1 MKGFINKRD
10 KIKWGDGPFQPEFSE
25 EKIAGMISDSEVI
38 AGAVADA
45 VEAEAE
51 TILGS
56 GTDFA
61 AGVASIADT
70 QIASAN
76 LQDLNNVNISGVRT
90 DDVLTYSD
98 GEWGNKHPEKWELI
112 DTITADGTVDK
123 IRKSLE
129 GGLYTG
135 FFITSNLKTGA
146 ADASF
151 GIVFE
156 FDSSTFDTPVRKAI
170 GDVTGGIPASGQ
182 SYINACY
189 EKDGNMWNGYM
200 TSKVAASTSVANRI
214 ERLDS
219 FYIEP
224 NMEFGQWIRITTIEI
239 RTTSS
244 GAVLPENS
252 TFTIYGKR

>member
-10 KIKWGDGPFQPEFSE
+10 KIKWENTPFQPDFSE
-25 EKIAGMISDSEVI
+25 DKIADMIGDSEVI
-38 AGAVADA
+38 AGAVAEA
-45 VEAEAE
+45 VEAETS

-56 GTDFA
+56 GKDFA
-61 AGVASIADT
+61 GGVASIADT

-90 DDVLTYSD
+90 GDVLAYLD

-135 FFITSNLKTGA
+135 FFIVSNLKTGA

-156 FDSSTFDTPVRKAI
+156 FESSTFDTPVRKAL
-170 GDVTGGIPASGQ
+170 GDITAGIPASGQ
-182 SYINACY
+182 GYINARY
-189 EKDGNMWNGYM
+189 EKDGNLWNGYM
-200 TSKVAASTSVANRI
+200 TTKGANTTTVQQRI
-214 ERLDS
+214 ERIDS
-219 FYIEP
+219 YYI
-224 NMEFGQWIRITTIEI
+224 
-239 RTTSS
+239 
-244 GAVLPENS
+244 
-252 TFTIYGKR
+252 